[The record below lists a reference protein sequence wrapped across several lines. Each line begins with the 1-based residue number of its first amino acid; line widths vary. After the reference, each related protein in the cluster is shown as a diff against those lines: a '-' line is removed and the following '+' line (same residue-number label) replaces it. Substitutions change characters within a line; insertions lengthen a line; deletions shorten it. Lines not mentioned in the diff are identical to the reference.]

1 MQKAKVISFL
11 CSMVALVVGLW
22 IAPAAASAD
31 EGRLLVAV
39 AEPDI
44 ETIVMAVGGT
54 QVDTFS
60 LFKGCICRNNLLV
73 ESAVTR
79 RLAKADVVVWTGFLN
94 ESAAI
99 NDSLKKMRTESSGA
113 AGSPVWIN
121 VSKGA
126 ARTNIPTSTCFD
138 YVNAAL
144 VQGDPFFWLN
154 PRNGSVIA
162 RNIAS
167 GLGDLQPE
175 RRAYFLAN
183 AAAFKRDLDAD
194 INRWKQQLSG
204 LSGLRVFSTQCGWQ
218 NFSSLGGPHF
228 VVYKKTPG
236 SLPKPNLLFDEVK
249 QMHPQVVVVDPNTP
263 PEYEKTFREEL
274 GFKVIEVSSS
284 IETIPGAKSYSALFD
299 NLVQAL
305 LKSAQELKSNV
316 KS

>member
-1 MQKAKVISFL
+1 MKKAKIIFLL
-11 CSMVALVVGLW
+11 CSLVALVVGLW
-22 IAPAAASAD
+22 IAPAAVLAD
-31 EGRLLVAV
+31 DSRLSVAV

-44 ETIVMAVGGT
+44 EAIVMAVGGT

-99 NDSLKKMRTESSGA
+99 TASLKKMRTESPVP
-113 AGSPVWIN
+113 AGSPVWNN

-126 ARTNIPTSTCFD
+126 ARANIPTSTCFD

-144 VQGDPFFWLN
+144 VPGDPFFWLN

-162 RNIAS
+162 RNVAS
-167 GLGDLQPE
+167 DLGDLRPE
-175 RRAYFLAN
+175 KRAYFLAN
-183 AAAFKRDLDAD
+183 AAAFTRDLDAD
-194 INRWKQQLSG
+194 IHRWKQQLSG
-204 LSGLRVFSTQCGWQ
+204 LADLRVFSTQCGWQ
-218 NFSSLGGPHF
+218 NFSRMGGPHF
-228 VVYKKTPG
+228 VVCKKTPG
-236 SLPKPNLLFDEVK
+236 SLPTPNLLLDEVK
-249 QMHPQVVVVDPNTP
+249 QMHAQLIVVDPNTP
-263 PEYEKTFREEL
+263 PEYEKVFREEP
-274 GFKVIEVSSS
+274 GFKVLEVSSS
-284 IETIPGAKSYSALFD
+284 IETIQGAKSYSALFE

-305 LKSAQELKSNV
+305 LRSAEELKANV